1 MFYEIKGI
9 EKGNVLENTF
19 EKSKNQNPSKKVW
32 DLKKNEI
39 LWVGV
44 TAKRQLVLKN
54 RNFKLLKPSFSTFSE
69 SVTRGPLARIL
80 VKYADA

>member
-32 DLKKNEI
+32 DLKKK
-39 LWVGV
+39 WDFVGGSRCKK
-44 TAKRQLVLKN
+44 TSDFEK
-54 RNFKLLKPSFSTFSE
+54 
-69 SVTRGPLARIL
+69 
-80 VKYADA
+80 